1 MASRANKNSSAE
13 TIEGGKNYKNG
24 ANGGYQAKKMFNNF
38 LESFDMSSAFANSS
52 GKGAS
57 SMYPN
62 RAKTVV

>member
-1 MASRANKNSSAE
+1 MASRMNKAGAGGPS
-13 TIEGGKNYKNG
+13 EGTNEGKSGKN
-24 ANGGYQAKKMFNNF
+24 AGGYQAKKMFNNF

-62 RAKTVV
+62 RA

>member
-1 MASRANKNSSAE
+1 MASRMNKGGGPSESINEGKINKN
-13 TIEGGKNYKNG
+13 IGGH
-24 ANGGYQAKKMFNNF
+24 QAKKMFNNF

-62 RAKTVV
+62 RAQTVV